1 MEQKSS
7 HDWYRAK
14 TKPKLKK
21 RKNNETLEKQTDEKK
36 KKTHTKEV
44 HTFAF

>member
-21 RKNNETLEKQTDEKK
+21 REKNETLEEEKLEKNKKQT
-36 KKTHTKEV
+36 KEDI